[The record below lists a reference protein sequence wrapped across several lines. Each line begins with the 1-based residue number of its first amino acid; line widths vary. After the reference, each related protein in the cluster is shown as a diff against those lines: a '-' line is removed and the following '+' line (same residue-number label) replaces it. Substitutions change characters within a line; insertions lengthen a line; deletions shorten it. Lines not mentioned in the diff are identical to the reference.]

1 MAKLYFRY
9 GAMGSSKTANALMV
23 HYNYLERGSNAV
35 LLKPKLENRDGEKI
49 IKSRI
54 GLESECDYVE
64 DFVADIGT
72 DWEAA
77 KKYDAVIVDECQFL
91 SSEQVDW
98 LSDLIDY
105 AEIPVICYGLRTDFQ
120 SKFFPGSKRL
130 MEIADKIEEIKT
142 VCWCGRKAE
151 INARIHDGKIVRD
164 GEQVMMG
171 GNESYIAICRKHFK
185 LGMLSV
191 GDTQ

>member
-23 HYNYLERGSNAV
+23 NYNYHERVSNSI
-35 LLKPKLENRDGEKI
+35 LLKPKLENRDGDTI

-54 GLESECDYVE
+54 GLQAECRYVE
-64 DFVADIGT
+64 DFISEIGT

-98 LSDLIDY
+98 LSDLVDY

-120 SKFFPGSKRL
+120 SKFFPGSMRL

>member
-23 HYNYLERGSNAV
+23 HYNYIERGSNAV
-35 LLKPKLENRDGEKI
+35 LLKPQLENRDGEKI

-54 GLESECDYVE
+54 GLESECCYVE
-64 DFVADIGT
+64 DFITEIGT
-72 DWEAA
+72 NWDAA
-77 KKYDAVIVDECQFL
+77 RKYDAVIVDECQFL
-91 SSEQVDW
+91 SAEQVDW
-98 LSDLIDY
+98 LSDLVDF

-142 VCWCGRKAE
+142 VCWCGRKAA
-151 INARIHDGKIVRD
+151 INARISDGKIVRN

-185 LGMLSV
+185 LGMLSAEK
-191 GDTQ
+191 

>member
-23 HYNYLERGSNAV
+23 HYNYIERGSNAV
-35 LLKPKLENRDGEKI
+35 LLKPQLENRDGEKI
-49 IKSRI
+49 IQSRI
-54 GLESECDYVE
+54 GLKSECCYVE
-64 DFVADIGT
+64 DFITEIGT
-72 DWEAA
+72 NWDAA

-91 SSEQVDW
+91 SAEQVDW
-98 LSDLIDY
+98 LSDLVDF
-105 AEIPVICYGLRTDFQ
+105 AELPVICYGLRTDFQ

-142 VCWCGRKAE
+142 VCWCGRKAA
-151 INARIHDGKIVRD
+151 INARISDGKIVRN

-185 LGMLSV
+185 LGMLSAEK
-191 GDTQ
+191 

>member
-1 MAKLYFRY
+1 
-9 GAMGSSKTANALMV
+9 MGSSKTANALMV

-64 DFVADIGT
+64 DFIADIGT
-72 DWEAA
+72 DWVAA

-98 LSDLIDY
+98 LSDLVDY

-120 SKFFPGSKRL
+120 SKFFPGSMRL
-130 MEIADKIEEIKT
+130 MEIANKIEEIKT
-142 VCWCGRKAE
+142 VCWCERKAE
-151 INARIHDGKIVRD
+151 INARIHDGKIVGD

-191 GDTQ
+191 EDTDKV

>member
-23 HYNYLERGSNAV
+23 HYNYIERGSNAV
-35 LLKPKLENRDGEKI
+35 LLKPQLENRDGEKI

-54 GLESECDYVE
+54 GLKSECCYVE
-64 DFVADIGT
+64 DFITEIGT
-72 DWEAA
+72 NWDAA

-91 SSEQVDW
+91 SAEQVDW
-98 LSDLIDY
+98 LSDLVDF

-120 SKFFPGSKRL
+120 SKFFLGSKRL

-142 VCWCGRKAE
+142 VCWCGRKAA
-151 INARIHDGKIVRD
+151 INARISDGKIVRN

-185 LGMLSV
+185 LGMLSAEK
-191 GDTQ
+191 

>member
-1 MAKLYFRY
+1 
-9 GAMGSSKTANALMV
+9 MGSSKTANALMV
-23 HYNYLERGSNAV
+23 HYNYIERGSNAV
-35 LLKPKLENRDGEKI
+35 LLKPQLENRDGEKI

-54 GLESECDYVE
+54 GLESECCYVE
-64 DFVADIGT
+64 DFITEIGT
-72 DWEAA
+72 NWDAA

-91 SSEQVDW
+91 SAEQVDW
-98 LSDLIDY
+98 LSDLVDF

-142 VCWCGRKAE
+142 VCWCGRKAA
-151 INARIHDGKIVRD
+151 INARISDGKIVRN

-185 LGMLSV
+185 LGMLS
-191 GDTQ
+191 TEK

>member
-23 HYNYLERGSNAV
+23 HYNYIERGSNAV
-35 LLKPKLENRDGEKI
+35 LLKPQLENRDGEKI

-54 GLESECDYVE
+54 GLESECCYVE
-64 DFVADIGT
+64 DFITEIGT
-72 DWEAA
+72 NWDAA

-91 SSEQVDW
+91 SAEQVDW
-98 LSDLIDY
+98 LSDLVDF

-142 VCWCGRKAE
+142 VCWCGRKAA
-151 INARIHDGKIVRD
+151 INARISDGKIVRN

-185 LGMLSV
+185 LGMLS
-191 GDTQ
+191 TEK

>member
-23 HYNYLERGSNAV
+23 HYNYIERGSNAV
-35 LLKPKLENRDGEKI
+35 LLKPQLENRDGEKI

-54 GLESECDYVE
+54 GLESECCYVE
-64 DFVADIGT
+64 DFITEIGT
-72 DWEAA
+72 NWDAA

-91 SSEQVDW
+91 SAEQVDW
-98 LSDLIDY
+98 LSDLVDF

-120 SKFFPGSKRL
+120 SKFFTGSKRL

-142 VCWCGRKAE
+142 VCWCGRKAA
-151 INARIHDGKIVRD
+151 INARISDGKIVRN

-185 LGMLSV
+185 LGMLSA
-191 GDTQ
+191 DK

>member
-35 LLKPKLENRDGEKI
+35 LLKPKLEKRDGEKI

-64 DFVADIGT
+64 DFIADIGN

-98 LSDLIDY
+98 LSDLVDY

-171 GNESYIAICRKHFK
+171 G
-185 LGMLSV
+185 
-191 GDTQ
+191 

>member
-23 HYNYLERGSNAV
+23 HYNYIERGSNAV
-35 LLKPKLENRDGEKI
+35 LLKPQLENRDGEKI

-54 GLESECDYVE
+54 GLESECCYVE
-64 DFVADIGT
+64 DFITEIGT
-72 DWEAA
+72 NWDAA

-91 SSEQVDW
+91 SAEQVDW
-98 LSDLIDY
+98 LSDLVDF

-130 MEIADKIEEIKT
+130 MEIAYKIEEIKT
-142 VCWCGRKAE
+142 VCWCGRKAA
-151 INARIHDGKIVRD
+151 INARISDGKIVRN

-185 LGMLSV
+185 LGMLSAEK
-191 GDTQ
+191 

>member
-23 HYNYLERGSNAV
+23 HYNYIERGSNAV
-35 LLKPKLENRDGEKI
+35 LLKPQLENRDGEKI

-54 GLESECDYVE
+54 GLKSECCYVE
-64 DFVADIGT
+64 DFITEIGT
-72 DWEAA
+72 NWDAA

-91 SSEQVDW
+91 SAEQVDW
-98 LSDLIDY
+98 LSDLVDF
-105 AEIPVICYGLRTDFQ
+105 AELPVICYGLRTDFQ

-142 VCWCGRKAE
+142 VCWCGRKAA
-151 INARIHDGKIVRD
+151 INARISDGKSVRN
-164 GEQVMMG
+164 GEQVMMS

-185 LGMLSV
+185 LGMLSAEK
-191 GDTQ
+191 

>member
-23 HYNYLERGSNAV
+23 HYNYIERGSNAV
-35 LLKPKLENRDGEKI
+35 LLKPQLENRDGEKI

-54 GLESECDYVE
+54 GLESECCYVE
-64 DFVADIGT
+64 DFITEIGT
-72 DWEAA
+72 NWDAA

-91 SSEQVDW
+91 SAEQVDW
-98 LSDLIDY
+98 LSDLVDF

-142 VCWCGRKAE
+142 VCWCGRKAA
-151 INARIHDGKIVRD
+151 INARISDGKIVRN

-185 LGMLSV
+185 LGMLSAEK
-191 GDTQ
+191 

>member
-23 HYNYLERGSNAV
+23 NYNYHERGSNSI
-35 LLKPKLENRDGEKI
+35 LLKPKLENRDGDTI

-54 GLESECDYVE
+54 GLQAECRYVE
-64 DFVADIGT
+64 DFISEIGT

-77 KKYDAVIVDECQFL
+77 KKYSALIIDESQFL
-91 SSEQVDW
+91 TEEQVDW
-98 LSDLIDY
+98 LTDVVDF
-105 AEIPVICYGLRTDFQ
+105 ANIPVICYGLRTDFQ
-120 SKFFPGSKRL
+120 SKFFPGAKRL
-130 MEIADKIEEIKT
+130 MEVADKIEEIKT
-142 VCWCGRKAE
+142 VCWCGRKAA

-171 GNESYIAICRKHFK
+171 GNESYIALCRKHFK
-185 LGMLSV
+185 LDMLSAKNEE
-191 GDTQ
+191 

>member
-185 LGMLSV
+185 LGMLSAE
-191 GDTQ
+191 DSQ

>member
-23 HYNYLERGSNAV
+23 HYNYIERGSNAV
-35 LLKPKLENRDGEKI
+35 LLKPRLENRDGEMV

-54 GLESECDYVE
+54 GLESECRFVE
-64 DFVADIGT
+64 DFMDEIGK
-72 DWEAA
+72 DWEKANDI
-77 KKYDAVIVDECQFL
+77 DAVIVDECQFL
-91 SSEQVDW
+91 DAEQVDW
-98 LSDLIDY
+98 LSDLVDY
-105 AEIPVICYGLRTDFQ
+105 AQVPVICYGLRTDFQ

-142 VCWCGRKAE
+142 VCWCGRKAAV
-151 INARIHDGKIVRD
+151 NARISDGKIVRD
-164 GEQVMMG
+164 GQQVMMG

-185 LGMLSV
+185 LGMLS
-191 GDTQ
+191 DEKK